1 MNLELVLVVL
11 LCAVT
16 VAFVFLLA
24 ARRREAATLR
34 EEFRASRAE
43 ASDAAARLRD
53 EIARRQEDQESKVEA
68 SVRQLGSDQ
77 RGPLAEMQERL
88 RRMELAHREE
98 SDRNRAQLEEKFRGI
113 LESNERKLDQMRQ
126 TVDEKLQSTLELRLS
141 ESFKRVEERL
151 EAVHRGL
158 GEMQTLAHGVGDLKR
173 ILANVK
179 DRGTWGEYQLA
190 AILEQVLTPD
200 QFARNVRPTGTG
212 EQVEFAVKLP
222 GRGGDLHEPV
232 WLPIDSK
239 FPKEDYERL
248 LDAVARADNEGAAAC
263 SDAIAR
269 AIRKSAKDIRD
280 KYLSPPRTTDFAILF
295 LPTEGL
301 YAEILRRPGL
311 HDELQQQYRVLVTG
325 PTTLSAV
332 LTSLRIGFQTL
343 AIEQRSHEVWT
354 ILRAV
359 KTEFDKFGE
368 MLSKLKQQL
377 ATASKT
383 IGEGEIRTKQMAK
396 KLRDVESLPSPE
408 AQRLL
413 ALPSDG
419 EAQPDD
425 PDGIGDA
432 P

>member
-11 LCAVT
+11 LCTVT
-16 VAFVFLLA
+16 AAFVFLLA

-77 RGPLAEMQERL
+77 RGPLAEMQDRL

-248 LDAVARADNEGAAAC
+248 LDAVARADNEGAAAS

-408 AQRLL
+408 ARRLL